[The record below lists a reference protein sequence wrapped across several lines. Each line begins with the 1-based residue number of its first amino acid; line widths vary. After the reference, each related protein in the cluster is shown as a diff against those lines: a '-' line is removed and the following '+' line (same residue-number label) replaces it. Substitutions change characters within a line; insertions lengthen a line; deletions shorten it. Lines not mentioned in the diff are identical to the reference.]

1 MSGYQRPRNTTSR
14 GRLVLPRVASTS
26 AAAVPVNGGFASI
39 EMADAEN
46 LKRGQEAAVPSLV
59 LTDST
64 GVSWRV
70 TVTPAGVLHTVK
82 VAP

>member
-39 EMADAEN
+39 
-46 LKRGQEAAVPSLV
+46 
-59 LTDST
+59 
-64 GVSWRV
+64 
-70 TVTPAGVLHTVK
+70 
-82 VAP
+82 